1 MSIGDFTNAQQWAAT
16 RAAIARSARRSQAR
30 PISAGQLLLIGAA
43 LLTVA
48 LVVIVPVYLLIRTAG
63 AGEATLETLR
73 SPRTWQT
80 LANTLLLTVSVVGAS
95 AIIAVP
101 MAWLTTW
108 TDLPGRRVWALLAA
122 LPLVVPSYVAAY
134 LYASLLSPKGVVQAF
149 LAPLGVER
157 LPSFV
162 GFPGAFFVL
171 TLISYPFIYLTV
183 RAALQ
188 RLDPSLLEAARSLGQ
203 TSRQAFWRVTVPSL
217 RPSLIA
223 GGLLVAL
230 YCLRDFGAVNLLQY
244 STFTRIIYNRYQ
256 AYRLDEAAAMALVLV
271 ALAAVLLYL
280 DHRSR
285 DGRHYARVSIGC
297 ARQRPV
303 VRLGRWTVPALI
315 FMSAVIFLAL
325 VVPAGGLAYWFW
337 RGLNQDWL
345 VREIGPVASNVGSLT
360 TLVRP
365 ALNSLTASLGAAV
378 LTVLLA
384 LPVALLAVRHPGSL
398 SRAMERLA
406 YTSSALP
413 GIVVALAY
421 VFVGTNLAQPLYQTL
436 PMLLAAY
443 AVLFLPQAIGAERS
457 SLLQISPSL
466 EDAGRSLGQRPAQ
479 VFRRVTL
486 PLLRPGLLAAAAMV
500 FLTCMKELPA
510 TLILSPIGFETLAA
524 DVWANIS
531 EAFFARAAAPTL
543 LLILLSSLPLAFLTL
558 RDGEDR

>member
-1 MSIGDFTNAQQWAAT
+1 MSIGDFANFQQWAAV
-16 RAAIARSARRSQAR
+16 RAGRSRSLPRLSGYA
-30 PISAGQLLLIGAA
+30 LLVAAA
-43 LLTVA
+43 LITVS
-48 LVVIVPVYLLIRTAG
+48 LVIIVPTYLLIRTTG

-80 LANTLLLTVSVVGAS
+80 MGNTLLLTVSVVLAS
-95 AIIAVP
+95 AVIAVP

-108 TDLPGRRVWALLAA
+108 TDLPGRRVWALVGA

-134 LYASLLSPKGVVQAF
+134 LYASLLSPKGPVQQA
-149 LAPLGVER
+149 LAPWLGIER
-157 LPSFV
+157 LPPFT

-188 RLDPSLLEAARSLGQ
+188 RLDPALLEASRSLGQ
-203 TSRQAFWRVTVPSL
+203 TPRQTFWRVTVPVL

-223 GGLLVAL
+223 GSLLVAL

-256 AYRLDEAAAMALVLV
+256 AYRLDEAAAMALLLV
-271 ALAAVLLYL
+271 ALAAVLLYM

-285 DGRHYARVSIGC
+285 DGRHYARVSVGC

-303 VRLGRWTVPALI
+303 IRLGRWTVPALL
-315 FMSAVIFLAL
+315 FMSTVIFLAL
-325 VVPAGGLAYWFW
+325 VVPAGGLVYWFW

-345 VREIGPVASNVGSLT
+345 VRELGPATTNVGSLAA
-360 TLVRP
+360 LARP
-365 ALNSLTASLGAAV
+365 ALNSLTASLAAAV

-384 LPVALLAVRHPGSL
+384 LPVALLAARHPGPL

-436 PMLLAAY
+436 PLMLAAY

-457 SLLQISPSL
+457 SLLQISSSL
-466 EDAGRSLGQRPAQ
+466 EDAGRSLGQRPSQ

-543 LLILLSSLPLAFLTL
+543 LLILLSSVPLALLTL
-558 RDGEDR
+558 RDAQER